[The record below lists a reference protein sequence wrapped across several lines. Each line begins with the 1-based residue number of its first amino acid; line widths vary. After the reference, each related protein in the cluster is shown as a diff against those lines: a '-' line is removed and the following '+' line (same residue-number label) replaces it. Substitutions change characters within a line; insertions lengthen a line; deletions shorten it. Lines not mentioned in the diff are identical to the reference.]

1 MTAYDRLIE
10 LLERNDAQFRLI
22 DHAPEGRADVVSP
35 LRGHATRE
43 AAKCIILLVKK
54 DRNSQFVLAV
64 VPGDARVDMEAI
76 KRLERGRFVR
86 FAEQHVAEKLSGC
99 VAGTIL
105 PFAWDE
111 KLKLLVDPAVAGS
124 ETLYFNAGR
133 LDRSVA
139 LRTADYLRI
148 AEPRIEKIAVAAA
161 GTA

>member
-76 KRLERGRFVR
+76 KRLERGRFAR